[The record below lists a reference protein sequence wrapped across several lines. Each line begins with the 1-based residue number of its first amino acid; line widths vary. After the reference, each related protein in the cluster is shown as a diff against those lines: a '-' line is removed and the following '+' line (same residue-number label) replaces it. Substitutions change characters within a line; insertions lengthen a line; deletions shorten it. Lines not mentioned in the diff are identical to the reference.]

1 MNLVFRRCAELFLVC
16 LEGKLDNKVTF
27 MCPGVG
33 RSDKEIPT
41 KSLTLFYKQGNHG
54 GANVI

>member
-1 MNLVFRRCAELFLVC
+1 MC